1 MIRLP
6 ILSIA
11 LLTFLTTA
19 LTAQPVDIVL
29 TIDNSGS
36 MKQNDPKFLTR
47 DTVSNFV
54 SQLQDEQRAGLLLFG
69 TQARLISPLAT
80 QSHLAASINAGLL
93 EKIDF
98 RDQWTDT
105 AAALEMALYELKMN
119 GRNDAEAAVVILTD
133 GIVDT
138 GNAEDSKRRREW
150 IINGLSEQAKQAN
163 VRIFAIAFTQQADY
177 ELLQSLGQ
185 RSSGDYYRIITAA
198 DLPAVFNKIGTQL
211 TEEVVDPGFDLL
223 ETDNDDAFEAFA
235 IDFADDPHS
244 TAENLAIAE
253 PSAPVEEIPVFSGR
267 SSDNPDF
274 EALEPPAATPE
285 ITGDSS
291 SKTKP
296 TSTAGHDSPMGSPTE
311 PPVLIY
317 GLLILGA
324 ALVTII
330 FGWLWR
336 NQVKSD
342 RRAPQAVLHDL
353 EKISGKA
360 TIDITG
366 TTTRIGRAPGRAHWR
381 ERPLRLIVDN
391 PGISR
396 LHATIEYR
404 DNGYWLADQNSKNG
418 CWINHER
425 SRLPRKLQSGD
436 KLLLAKT
443 EFIFELPH
451 PEEPDETILFG
462 Q

>member
-1 MIRLP
+1 MTRLAIFP
-6 ILSIA
+6 LA
-11 LLTFLTTA
+11 LVIFVATP
-19 LTAQPVDIVL
+19 LTAQPVDIVV

-36 MKQNDPKFLTR
+36 MKQNDPNFLTR
-47 DTVSNFV
+47 DTVANFV
-54 SQLQDEQRAGLLLFG
+54 GQLQDEQRAGLLLFG
-69 TQARLISPLAT
+69 TQARLISPLAN
-80 QSHLAASINAGLL
+80 QSDLTESIHAGLL

-119 GRNDAEAAVVILTD
+119 GRSDAEAAVVLLTD

-138 GNAEDSKRRREW
+138 GNADDSKRRREW
-150 IINGLSEQAKQAN
+150 IINGLSEQAKQVN
-163 VRIFAIAFTQQADY
+163 VRIFAIAFTQEADY

-198 DLPAVFNKIGTQL
+198 DLPAVFKKIGAQL
-211 TEEVVDPGFDLL
+211 ADEVSDPGFDPV
-223 ETDNDDAFEAFA
+223 ETDRSDAFEAFA

-244 TAENLAIAE
+244 PAENLAIAE
-253 PSAPVEEIPVFSGR
+253 PSTPVQEIPVFTGR
-267 SSDNPDF
+267 SSDDPDIEVLDSPGVTNKTTNDSSDETRISNPGSK
-274 EALEPPAATPE
+274 ATPME
-285 ITGDSS
+285 
-291 SKTKP
+291 
-296 TSTAGHDSPMGSPTE
+296 STAEPAVLLYALPT
-311 PPVLIY
+311 L
-317 GLLILGA
+317 GL
-324 ALVTII
+324 ALVVITI
-330 FGWLWR
+330 GWLWR
-336 NQVKSD
+336 HQVKID

-360 TIDITG
+360 AIDITG

-381 ERPLRLIVDN
+381 ERPFRLVVDN

-404 DNGYWLADQNSKNG
+404 DHDYWFADQNSKNG

-451 PEEPDETILFG
+451 LEESDQTVLFG